1 MGEAVVTGAYLL
13 RAREA
18 NLELGILAGDHL
30 VAEKADSAEPG
41 QIVVAL
47 VDEAATVRRFEPGV
61 QVMGRV
67 LEVFGKRG

>member
-1 MGEAVVTGAYLL
+1 MADTYVL

-18 NLELGILAGDHL
+18 NLDLGILAGDQIA
-30 VAEKADSAEPG
+30 AEKTDTAEPG
-41 QIVVAL
+41 DLVVAL
-47 VDEAATVRRFEPGV
+47 IDETATVRRFEPGM